1 MTNLPDD
8 APSDAPSDERP
19 AAPAQPP
26 RDRDEFDHSETT
38 TDENTVASDAEAELE
53 AQRRAHAP
61 AQDNSAT
68 ERPDDGLAP
77 LINNTGDDGGAAT
90 G

>member
-1 MTNLPDD
+1 VTNLPDD
-8 APSDAPSDERP
+8 APSDERP
-19 AAPAQPP
+19 ATPAQPP
-26 RDRDEFDHSETT
+26 ERDALDHTETKA
-38 TDENTVASDAEAELE
+38 DENTVASDAEAELE

>member
-8 APSDAPSDERP
+8 APSDAPSDEP
-19 AAPAQPP
+19 
-26 RDRDEFDHSETT
+26 ETT
-38 TDENTVASDAEAELE
+38 TDNNTVAADAEADLE

-68 ERPDDGLAP
+68 ERTDDGLAP

>member
-1 MTNLPDD
+1 VTIPPDD
-8 APSDAPSDERP
+8 APSSDRAEER
-19 AAPAQPP
+19 AATPVQPP
-26 RDRDEFDHSETT
+26 PDGVEFDHPEAK

-61 AQDNSAT
+61 APDTSAT
-68 ERPDDGLAP
+68 ERADDGLAP